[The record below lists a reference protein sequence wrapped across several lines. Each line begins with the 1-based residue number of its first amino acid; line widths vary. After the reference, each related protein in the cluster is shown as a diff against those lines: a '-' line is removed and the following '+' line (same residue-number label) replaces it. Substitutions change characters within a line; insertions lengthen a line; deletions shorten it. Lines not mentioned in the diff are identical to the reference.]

1 VLAVVVATVVLSA
14 CSGAVGSLIRADD
27 ALRQSGY
34 QSARVTPT
42 TGFGSSTANGL
53 SVSASL
59 AAPPTPGDLRQ
70 VAGII
75 WDDVRVRFD
84 DVAITLHGGG
94 QTTRATY
101 TFAQLQQAFGARN
114 PAWNKTTLRS
124 SVTHLGVYIL
134 LGFLGLV
141 AVVVLVAVLAV
152 RRSRRRRP
160 PPPPFNA
167 GRPGYP
173 PGQGSPPGQ
182 APGYSQ
188 GAAPGYPPGQ
198 GYPPGL
204 GYPPS
209 PGYPP
214 GYPPGP
220 APSYPPGPAPGYP
233 PASGYP
239 PPSASPPDP
248 GSPGHPPAPGSP
260 PPAADPWG

>member
-1 VLAVVVATVVLSA
+1 LLALLVATVVLSA

-42 TGFGSSTANGL
+42 TGFGASTANGL

-59 AAPPTPGDLRQ
+59 NEPPTAGDVRQ

-75 WDDVRVRFD
+75 WNDVRVRFD

-152 RRSRRRRP
+152 QRSRRRRP
-160 PPPPFNA
+160 PPPPFDA
-167 GRPGYP
+167 GWPGSP
-173 PGQGSPPGQ
+173 PGQGS
-182 APGYSQ
+182 APQGYL
-188 GAAPGYPPGQ
+188 PQ
-198 GYPPGL
+198 GYPPQ
-204 GYPPS
+204 GYP
-209 PGYPP
+209 
-214 GYPPGP
+214 
-220 APSYPPGPAPGYP
+220 PAPGYP
-233 PASGYP
+233 PPGFPPPPEYPPSGYP
-239 PPSASPPDP
+239 PGPGYPPDP
-248 GSPGHPPAPGSP
+248 GYPPSRYP
-260 PPAADPWG
+260 PS